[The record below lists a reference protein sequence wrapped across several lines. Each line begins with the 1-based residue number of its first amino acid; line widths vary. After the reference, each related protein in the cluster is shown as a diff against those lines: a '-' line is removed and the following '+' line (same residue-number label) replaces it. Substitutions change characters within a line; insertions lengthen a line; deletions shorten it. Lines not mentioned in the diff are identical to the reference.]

1 MHCYT
6 IGQHPIWSS
15 PIKQHLD
22 QKENQQLIY
31 NWHLA
36 GEENMLKECNKDKE
50 QESFMKLRIQA
61 KIAKNKIKKKE
72 KECKVAEKK
81 GIIKSV
87 LS

>member
-1 MHCYT
+1 MVK
-6 IGQHPIWSS
+6 P
-15 PIKQHLD
+15 
-22 QKENQQLIY
+22 NQTTSWPEGKPAVDIQLALSG
-31 NWHLA
+31 WRKHA
-36 GEENMLKECNKDKE
+36 KRMQQRHKE

>member
-1 MHCYT
+1 M
-6 IGQHPIWSS
+6 
-15 PIKQHLD
+15 
-22 QKENQQLIY
+22 QQR
-31 NWHLA
+31 H
-36 GEENMLKECNKDKE
+36 KE

-87 LS
+87 LKDD

>member
-1 MHCYT
+1 M
-6 IGQHPIWSS
+6 
-15 PIKQHLD
+15 
-22 QKENQQLIY
+22 IY

-81 GIIKSV
+81 RHYKISSLLKMTKVVLQVSV
-87 LS
+87 SCKL